1 MLTRLTKKT
10 ELMNHA
16 KLATANIA
24 LHLVL
29 TIMDAIWWGDTG
41 YVSPHFLD
49 VGNIICYVPP
59 SFSRRVCIWRGFKIK
74 CYICHV

>member
-1 MLTRLTKKT
+1 
-10 ELMNHA
+10 MNHA

-59 SFSRRVCIWRGFKIK
+59 VFLVGFVFGEVSKLNVTFVTFDVKSFSC
-74 CYICHV
+74 